1 MLGGSGAGKST
12 LSTRFSSSEH
22 NKNIKCKKRKKKSV
36 KSLFSVTVVNV
47 EKTVFVSFEDQIS
60 KITFV
65 DYAHGEIMVSLI
77 KSIVDCSL
85 N

>member
-1 MLGGSGAGKST
+1 MEVELENQLLAQDSHHQST
-12 LSTRFSSSEH
+12 TKIS
-22 NKNIKCKKRKKKSV
+22 NVKKDKKKSV